1 MIDVIYLTIL
11 HHATNKLILRIGS
24 RPKIDFKI
32 NQNYSGKWQ
41 LAAERV
47 SGNGNDKNLI
57 ILAQK
62 RSMDVFEVALNAH
75 KKIQEP
81 KDDPT
86 TFNMF

>member
-1 MIDVIYLTIL
+1 MIDVIYITIP

-62 RSMDVFEVALNAH
+62 RSAMDVTVC
-75 KKIQEP
+75 
-81 KDDPT
+81 
-86 TFNMF
+86 